1 MELRQLRYFVRV
13 VEAGSIGRAAMS
25 IGMVTSALSQQIS
38 RLEGELSTR
47 LLQRSASGVVPTD
60 AGLAFF
66 RQAQLA
72 LRHADDAVQAAQQ
85 ARLAGHVS
93 VGLPST
99 TAAILGAPFLQAMNE
114 RYPDIRLHLVEALSG
129 HLSDM
134 LNGRLLDLA
143 IVFHT
148 ESARRWSVMP
158 LLDEPLFLCAHRD
171 MPGLPSGVTSG
182 ATSGGASGG
191 ASGGTTQL
199 AAIAHLP
206 LVLPSGRH
214 GLRALVNNAFQQ
226 LGQTP
231 RVVAEVDGLS
241 LLMDVVQLGNAATIQ
256 PSSATARIAPG
267 QLHMA
272 RIEDA
277 HLFRPNLL
285 ASLSDDE
292 LSPAA
297 LAARLVLAD
306 VSRTLAREGKWA
318 VVALHES

>member
-99 TAAILGAPFLQAMNE
+99 TAAVLGAPFLQAMNE

-129 HLSDM
+129 HLTDM

-143 IVFHT
+143 IVFHA

-158 LLDEPLFLCAHRD
+158 LLDEPLFLFARPD
-171 MPGLPSGVTSG
+171 MPGVPFGD
-182 ATSGGASGG
+182 
-191 ASGGTTQL
+191 TTRL
-199 AAIAHLP
+199 EEIADLP

-226 LGQTP
+226 LGRTP

-241 LLMDVVQLGNAATIQ
+241 LLMDVVRQGGAATIQ

-267 QLHMA
+267 QLQMA
-272 RIEDA
+272 RIDDA
-277 HLFRPNLL
+277 HLFRSNLL
-285 ASLSDDE
+285 ASLSDEE

-297 LAARLVLAD
+297 LAARLVMAD

-318 VVALHES
+318 VVTLHES

>member
-13 VEAGSIGRAAMS
+13 VEAGSIGRAATS

-93 VGLPST
+93 VGLSST

-129 HLSDM
+129 HLADM
-134 LNGRLLDLA
+134 LNGRMLDLA
-143 IVFHT
+143 IVFQA
-148 ESARRWSVMP
+148 ESARRWSIMP
-158 LLDEPLFLCAHRD
+158 LLDEPLFLCARRD
-171 MPGLPSGVTSG
+171 MPGLPKGD
-182 ATSGGASGG
+182 
-191 ASGGTTQL
+191 TTRL
-199 AAIAHLP
+199 ADIAHLP

-214 GLRALVNNAFQQ
+214 GLRALVNNAFLQ

-285 ASLSDDE
+285 VSLSDEE

-306 VSRTLAREGKWA
+306 VSRTLARDGKWA
-318 VVALHES
+318 VVALHDS

>member
-99 TAAILGAPFLQAMNE
+99 TAAVLGAPFLQAMNE
-114 RYPDIRLHLVEALSG
+114 RYPDIRLHMVEALSG
-129 HLSDM
+129 HLTDM

-143 IVFHT
+143 IVFHA

-158 LLDEPLFLCAHRD
+158 LLDEPLFLFARPD
-171 MPGLPSGVTSG
+171 MPGVPFGD
-182 ATSGGASGG
+182 
-191 ASGGTTQL
+191 TTRL
-199 AAIAHLP
+199 EAIADLP

-226 LGQTP
+226 LGRTP

-241 LLMDVVQLGNAATIQ
+241 LLMDVVRQGGAATIQ

-267 QLHMA
+267 QLQMA
-272 RIEDA
+272 RIDDA
-277 HLFRPNLL
+277 HLFRSNLL
-285 ASLSDDE
+285 ASLSDEE

-297 LAARLVLAD
+297 LAARLVMAD

-318 VVALHES
+318 VVTLHES

>member
-25 IGMVTSALSQQIS
+25 LGMVTSALSQQIS

-72 LRHADDAVQAAQQ
+72 LRHADDAVTAAQQ

-129 HLSDM
+129 HLADM

-148 ESARRWSVMP
+148 ESARRWSIMP
-158 LLDEPLFLCAHRD
+158 LLDEPLYLCARRD
-171 MPGLPSGVTSG
+171 MPGVPDGD
-182 ATSGGASGG
+182 
-191 ASGGTTQL
+191 TTRL
-199 AAIAHLP
+199 EAIAHLP

-226 LGQTP
+226 VGQAP

-241 LLMDVVQLGNAATIQ
+241 LLMDVVQLGKAATIQ

-272 RIEDA
+272 RIDDA

-292 LSPAA
+292 LSPAG

-306 VSRTLAREGKWA
+306 VSRTLARDGKWA

>member
-13 VEAGSIGRAAMS
+13 VEAGSIGRAAQS

-47 LLQRSASGVVPTD
+47 LLQRSASGVQPTD

-72 LRHADDAVQAAQQ
+72 LRHADDAIQAAQQ

-99 TAAILGAPFLQAMNE
+99 TAAILGAPFVLAMNE

-134 LNGRLLDLA
+134 LNGRQLDLA
-143 IVFHT
+143 IVFQA

-158 LLDEPLFLCAHRD
+158 LLDEPLFLLARPD
-171 MPGLPSGVTSG
+171 MPELPAGD
-182 ATSGGASGG
+182 
-191 ASGGTTQL
+191 TTRID
-199 AAIAHLP
+199 AIAHLP

-214 GLRALVNNAFQQ
+214 GLRALVNNAFLQRGRAPQ
-226 LGQTP
+226 
-231 RVVAEVDGLS
+231 VAVEVDGLPM
-241 LLMDVVQLGNAATIQ
+241 LMDVVQAGLGATIQ
-256 PSSATARIAPG
+256 PSSAMARIAPG

-272 RIEDA
+272 RIDDA

-285 ASLSDDE
+285 ASLSEDE

-306 VSRTLAREGKWA
+306 VSRALARAGKWA
-318 VVALHES
+318 VVALHDS

>member
-99 TAAILGAPFLQAMNE
+99 TAAVLGAPFLKAMNE

-129 HLSDM
+129 HLTDM

-143 IVFHT
+143 IVFHA

-158 LLDEPLFLCAHRD
+158 LLDEPLFLFARPD
-171 MPGLPSGVTSG
+171 MPGVP
-182 ATSGGASGG
+182 AMPA
-191 ASGGTTQL
+191 GGTTRL
-199 AAIAHLP
+199 EAIADLP

-214 GLRALVNNAFQQ
+214 GLRALVNNAFLQ
-226 LGQTP
+226 LGRTP

-241 LLMDVVQLGNAATIQ
+241 LLMDVVQQGAAATIQ

-267 QLHMA
+267 QLQMA
-272 RIEDA
+272 RIDDA
-277 HLFRPNLL
+277 HLFRSNLL
-285 ASLSDDE
+285 ASLSDEE

-297 LAARLVLAD
+297 LAARLVMAD

-318 VVALHES
+318 VVTLHES

>member
-13 VEAGSIGRAAMS
+13 VEAGSIGRAATS

-93 VGLPST
+93 VGLSST

-129 HLSDM
+129 HLADM

-143 IVFHT
+143 IVFQA
-148 ESARRWSVMP
+148 ESARRWSIMP
-158 LLDEPLFLCAHRD
+158 LLDEPLFLCARRD
-171 MPGLPSGVTSG
+171 MPGLPEGD
-182 ATSGGASGG
+182 
-191 ASGGTTQL
+191 TTGL
-199 AAIAHLP
+199 ADIAHLP

-214 GLRALVNNAFQQ
+214 GLRALVNNAFLQ

-272 RIEDA
+272 RIEDP

-285 ASLSDDE
+285 VSLSDDE

-306 VSRTLAREGKWA
+306 VSRTLARDGKWA
-318 VVALHES
+318 VVALHDS

>member
-99 TAAILGAPFLQAMNE
+99 TAAVLGAPFLQAMHA

-129 HLSDM
+129 HLTDM

-143 IVFHT
+143 IVFHA

-158 LLDEPLFLCAHRD
+158 LLDEPLFLFARPG
-171 MPGLPSGVTSG
+171 MPGVPSGD
-182 ATSGGASGG
+182 
-191 ASGGTTQL
+191 TTRL
-199 AAIAHLP
+199 DAIANLP

-226 LGQTP
+226 LGRTP

-241 LLMDVVQLGNAATIQ
+241 LLMDVVQQGGAATIQ

-267 QLHMA
+267 QLQMA
-272 RIEDA
+272 RIDDA
-277 HLFRPNLL
+277 HLFRSNLL
-285 ASLSDDE
+285 ASLSDEE

-297 LAARLVLAD
+297 LAARLVMAD

>member
-99 TAAILGAPFLQAMNE
+99 TAAVLGAPFLQAMNE

-129 HLSDM
+129 HLTDM

-143 IVFHT
+143 IVFHA

-158 LLDEPLFLCAHRD
+158 LLDEPLFLFARPG
-171 MPGLPSGVTSG
+171 MPGVP
-182 ATSGGASGG
+182 
-191 ASGGTTQL
+191 SGGTTRL
-199 AAIAHLP
+199 EAIADLP

-214 GLRALVNNAFQQ
+214 GLRALVNNAFLQ
-226 LGQTP
+226 LGRTP

-241 LLMDVVQLGNAATIQ
+241 LLMDVVQQGGAATIQ

-267 QLHMA
+267 QLQMA
-272 RIEDA
+272 RIDDA
-277 HLFRPNLL
+277 HLFRSNLL
-285 ASLSDDE
+285 ASLSDEE

>member
-99 TAAILGAPFLQAMNE
+99 TAAVLGAPFLQAMNE

-129 HLSDM
+129 HLTDM

-143 IVFHT
+143 IVFHA

-158 LLDEPLFLCAHRD
+158 LLDEPLFLFARPD
-171 MPGLPSGVTSG
+171 MPGVPSGD
-182 ATSGGASGG
+182 
-191 ASGGTTQL
+191 TTRL
-199 AAIAHLP
+199 EAIADLP

-214 GLRALVNNAFQQ
+214 GLRALVNNAFLQ
-226 LGQTP
+226 LGRTP

-241 LLMDVVQLGNAATIQ
+241 LLMDVVQQGGAATIQ

-267 QLHMA
+267 QLQMA
-272 RIEDA
+272 RIDDA
-277 HLFRPNLL
+277 HLFRSNLL
-285 ASLSDDE
+285 ASLSDEE

>member
-99 TAAILGAPFLQAMNE
+99 TAAVLGAPFLQAMNA

-129 HLSDM
+129 HLTDM

-143 IVFHT
+143 IVFHA

-158 LLDEPLFLCAHRD
+158 LLDEPLFLFARPG
-171 MPGLPSGVTSG
+171 MPGVPAGD
-182 ATSGGASGG
+182 
-191 ASGGTTQL
+191 TTRL
-199 AAIAHLP
+199 EAIADLP

-226 LGQTP
+226 LGRTA

-241 LLMDVVQLGNAATIQ
+241 LLMDVVQQGGAATIQ

-267 QLHMA
+267 QLQMA
-272 RIEDA
+272 RIDDA
-277 HLFRPNLL
+277 HLFRSNLL
-285 ASLSDDE
+285 ASLSDEE

-297 LAARLVLAD
+297 LAARLVMAD

>member
-25 IGMVTSALSQQIS
+25 LGMVTSALSQQIS

-72 LRHADDAVQAAQQ
+72 LRHADDAVTAAQQ

-129 HLSDM
+129 HLADM

-143 IVFHT
+143 IVFHA
-148 ESARRWSVMP
+148 ESARRWSIMP
-158 LLDEPLFLCAHRD
+158 LLDEPLYLCARRD
-171 MPGLPSGVTSG
+171 MPGLPEGD
-182 ATSGGASGG
+182 
-191 ASGGTTQL
+191 TTRL
-199 AAIAHLP
+199 EAIAHLP

-226 LGQTP
+226 VGQAP

-272 RIEDA
+272 RIDDA

-292 LSPAA
+292 LSPAG

-306 VSRTLAREGKWA
+306 VSRTLARDGKWA
-318 VVALHES
+318 VVALHGS

>member
-99 TAAILGAPFLQAMNE
+99 TAAVLGAPFLQAMHA

-129 HLSDM
+129 HLTDM

-143 IVFHT
+143 IVFHA

-158 LLDEPLFLCAHRD
+158 LLDEPLFLFARPG
-171 MPGLPSGVTSG
+171 MPGVPAGD
-182 ATSGGASGG
+182 
-191 ASGGTTQL
+191 TTRL
-199 AAIAHLP
+199 ESIADLP

-226 LGQTP
+226 LGRTP

-241 LLMDVVQLGNAATIQ
+241 LLMDVVQQGGAATIQ

-267 QLHMA
+267 QLQMA
-272 RIEDA
+272 RIDDA
-277 HLFRPNLL
+277 HLFRSNLL
-285 ASLSDDE
+285 ASLSDEE

-297 LAARLVLAD
+297 LAARLVMAD

>member
-99 TAAILGAPFLQAMNE
+99 TAAVLGAPFLKAMNE

-129 HLSDM
+129 HLTDM

-143 IVFHT
+143 IVFHA

-158 LLDEPLFLCAHRD
+158 LLDEPLFLFARPD
-171 MPGLPSGVTSG
+171 MPGVPFGD
-182 ATSGGASGG
+182 
-191 ASGGTTQL
+191 TTRL
-199 AAIAHLP
+199 EAIADLP

-226 LGQTP
+226 LGRTP

-241 LLMDVVQLGNAATIQ
+241 LLMDVVQQGGAATIQ

-267 QLHMA
+267 QLQMA
-272 RIEDA
+272 RIDDA
-277 HLFRPNLL
+277 HLFRSNLL
-285 ASLSDDE
+285 ASLSDEE

-297 LAARLVLAD
+297 LAARLVMAD

-318 VVALHES
+318 VVTLHES

>member
-93 VGLPST
+93 VGLSST

-129 HLSDM
+129 HLADM

-143 IVFHT
+143 IVFQA
-148 ESARRWSVMP
+148 ESARRWSIMP
-158 LLDEPLFLCAHRD
+158 LLDEPLFLCARPD
-171 MPGLPSGVTSG
+171 MPGVP
-182 ATSGGASGG
+182 GGD
-191 ASGGTTQL
+191 TTRL
-199 AAIAHLP
+199 ADIAPLP

-214 GLRALVNNAFQQ
+214 GLRALVNNAFLQ

-241 LLMDVVQLGNAATIQ
+241 LLMDVVQLGSAATIQ

-272 RIEDA
+272 RIDDA

-306 VSRTLAREGKWA
+306 VSRTLAQQGKWA
-318 VVALHES
+318 VVALHDS

>member
-13 VEAGSIGRAAMS
+13 VEAGSIGRAAQS

-47 LLQRSASGVVPTD
+47 LLRRSASGVEPTD

-99 TAAILGAPFLQAMNE
+99 TAAILGAPFVQAMNE

-134 LNGRLLDLA
+134 LNGRMLDLA
-143 IVFHT
+143 IVFQA
-148 ESARRWSVMP
+148 ESARRWSVTP
-158 LLDEPLFLCAHRD
+158 LLDEPLFLLARPD
-171 MPGLPSGVTSG
+171 MAGLPAGE
-182 ATSGGASGG
+182 
-191 ASGGTTQL
+191 TTRIE
-199 AAIAHLP
+199 AIAHLP

-214 GLRALVNNAFQQ
+214 GLRALVNNAYQQ
-226 LGQTP
+226 SGRTP
-231 RVVAEVDGLS
+231 LVAVEVDGLPV
-241 LLMDVVQLGNAATIQ
+241 LMDVVQLGHVATIQ
-256 PSSATARIAPG
+256 PSSAMARIAPG

-272 RIEDA
+272 RIDDA

-285 ASLSDDE
+285 ASLSEDE

-306 VSRTLAREGKWA
+306 VSRTLAREGKWP
-318 VVALHES
+318 VVTLHDS

>member
-13 VEAGSIGRAAMS
+13 VEAGSIGRAAQS

-47 LLQRSASGVVPTD
+47 LLRRSASGVEPTD

-99 TAAILGAPFLQAMNE
+99 TAAILGAPFVLAMNE

-134 LNGRLLDLA
+134 LNGRMLDLA
-143 IVFHT
+143 IVFQA
-148 ESARRWSVMP
+148 ESARRWSVTP
-158 LLDEPLFLCAHRD
+158 LLDEPLFLLARPG
-171 MPGLPSGVTSG
+171 MPGLPAGE
-182 ATSGGASGG
+182 
-191 ASGGTTQL
+191 TTRIE
-199 AAIAHLP
+199 AIAHLP

-214 GLRALVNNAFQQ
+214 GLRALVNNAYQQ
-226 LGQTP
+226 SGRTP
-231 RVVAEVDGLS
+231 LVAVEVDGLPV
-241 LLMDVVQLGNAATIQ
+241 LMDVVQLGHVATIQ
-256 PSSATARIAPG
+256 PSSAMARIAPG

-272 RIEDA
+272 RIDDA
-277 HLFRPNLL
+277 HLYRRNLL
-285 ASLSDDE
+285 ASLSEDE

-306 VSRTLAREGKWA
+306 VSRTLAREGKWP
-318 VVALHES
+318 VVALHDS

>member
-25 IGMVTSALSQQIS
+25 LGMVTSALSQQIS

-72 LRHADDAVQAAQQ
+72 LRHADDAVTAAQQ

-129 HLSDM
+129 HLADM

-143 IVFHT
+143 IVFHS
-148 ESARRWSVMP
+148 ESARRWSIMP
-158 LLDEPLFLCAHRD
+158 LLDEPLYLCARRD
-171 MPGLPSGVTSG
+171 MPGVPDGD
-182 ATSGGASGG
+182 
-191 ASGGTTQL
+191 TTRL
-199 AAIAHLP
+199 DAIAHLP

-226 LGQTP
+226 MGQTP

-292 LSPAA
+292 LSPAG

-306 VSRTLAREGKWA
+306 VSRTLARDGKWA

>member
-13 VEAGSIGRAAMS
+13 VEAGSIGRAATS

-93 VGLPST
+93 VGLSST

-129 HLSDM
+129 HLADM
-134 LNGRLLDLA
+134 LNGRMLDLA
-143 IVFHT
+143 IVFQA
-148 ESARRWSVMP
+148 ESARRWSIMP
-158 LLDEPLFLCAHRD
+158 LLDEPLFLCARRD
-171 MPGLPSGVTSG
+171 MPGVPKGD
-182 ATSGGASGG
+182 
-191 ASGGTTQL
+191 TTRL
-199 AAIAHLP
+199 ADIAHLP

-214 GLRALVNNAFQQ
+214 GLRALVNNAFLQ

-285 ASLSDDE
+285 VSLSDDE

-306 VSRTLAREGKWA
+306 VSRTLARDGKWA
-318 VVALHES
+318 VVALHDS

>member
-13 VEAGSIGRAAMS
+13 VEAGSIGRAAQS

-47 LLQRSASGVVPTD
+47 LLRRSASGVEPTD

-99 TAAILGAPFLQAMNE
+99 TAAILGAPFVQAMNE

-134 LNGRLLDLA
+134 LNGRMLDLA
-143 IVFHT
+143 IVFQA
-148 ESARRWSVMP
+148 ESARRWSVTP
-158 LLDEPLFLCAHRD
+158 LLDEPLFLLARPG
-171 MPGLPSGVTSG
+171 MAGLPAGE
-182 ATSGGASGG
+182 
-191 ASGGTTQL
+191 TTRIE
-199 AAIAHLP
+199 AIAHLP

-214 GLRALVNNAFQQ
+214 GLRALVNNAYQQ
-226 LGQTP
+226 SGRTP
-231 RVVAEVDGLS
+231 LVAVEVDGLPV
-241 LLMDVVQLGNAATIQ
+241 LMDVVQLGHVATIQ
-256 PSSATARIAPG
+256 PSSAMARIAPG

-272 RIEDA
+272 RIDDA
-277 HLFRPNLL
+277 HLYRPNLL
-285 ASLSDDE
+285 ASLSEDE

-306 VSRTLAREGKWA
+306 VSRALAREGKWP
-318 VVALHES
+318 VVALHDS

>member
-13 VEAGSIGRAAMS
+13 VEAGSIGRAAQS

-99 TAAILGAPFLQAMNE
+99 TAAILGAPFVRAMHE
-114 RYPDIRLHLVEALSG
+114 RYPDIRLQLVEALSG

-134 LNGRLLDLA
+134 LNGRQLDLA
-143 IVFHT
+143 IVFQA

-158 LLDEPLFLCAHRD
+158 LLDEPLFLLARPD
-171 MPGLPSGVTSG
+171 MPGLPAGE
-182 ATSGGASGG
+182 
-191 ASGGTTQL
+191 TTHID
-199 AAIAHLP
+199 AIAHLP

-214 GLRALVNNAFQQ
+214 GLRALLNNAFLQS
-226 LGQTP
+226 GRTP
-231 RVVAEVDGLS
+231 LVAVEVDGLPV
-241 LLMDVVQLGNAATIQ
+241 LMDVVQSGQVATIQ
-256 PSSATARIAPG
+256 PSSAMARIAPG

-272 RIEDA
+272 RIDDA
-277 HLFRPNLL
+277 HLFRTNLL
-285 ASLSDDE
+285 ASLSEDE

-297 LAARLVLAD
+297 LAARLVLAE
-306 VSRTLAREGKWA
+306 VSRALVRDGKWA
-318 VVALHES
+318 VVTLHDS

>member
-38 RLEGELSTR
+38 RLESELSTR

-99 TAAILGAPFLQAMNE
+99 TAAVLGAPFLKAMNE

-129 HLSDM
+129 HLTDM

-143 IVFHT
+143 IVFHA

-158 LLDEPLFLCAHRD
+158 LLDEPLFLFARPD
-171 MPGLPSGVTSG
+171 MPGVPFGD
-182 ATSGGASGG
+182 
-191 ASGGTTQL
+191 TTRL
-199 AAIAHLP
+199 EAIADLP

-226 LGQTP
+226 LGRTP

-241 LLMDVVQLGNAATIQ
+241 LLMDVVQQGGAATIQ

-267 QLHMA
+267 QLQMA
-272 RIEDA
+272 RIDDA
-277 HLFRPNLL
+277 HLFRSNLL
-285 ASLSDDE
+285 ASLSDEE

-297 LAARLVLAD
+297 LAARLVMAD

-318 VVALHES
+318 VVTLHES

>member
-99 TAAILGAPFLQAMNE
+99 TAAVLGAPFLKAMNE

-129 HLSDM
+129 HLTDM

-143 IVFHT
+143 IVFHA

-158 LLDEPLFLCAHRD
+158 LLDEPLFLFARPD
-171 MPGLPSGVTSG
+171 MPGVPFGD
-182 ATSGGASGG
+182 
-191 ASGGTTQL
+191 TTRL
-199 AAIAHLP
+199 EAIADLP

-226 LGQTP
+226 LGRTP

-241 LLMDVVQLGNAATIQ
+241 LLMDVVQQGGAATIQ

-267 QLHMA
+267 QLQMA
-272 RIEDA
+272 RIDDA
-277 HLFRPNLL
+277 HLFRSNLL
-285 ASLSDDE
+285 ASLSDEE

-297 LAARLVLAD
+297 LAARLVMAD

>member
-13 VEAGSIGRAAMS
+13 VEAGSIGRAATS

-93 VGLPST
+93 VGLSST

-129 HLSDM
+129 HLADM

-143 IVFHT
+143 IVFQA
-148 ESARRWSVMP
+148 ESARRWSIMP
-158 LLDEPLFLCAHRD
+158 LLDEPLFLCARRD
-171 MPGLPSGVTSG
+171 MPGLPEGD
-182 ATSGGASGG
+182 
-191 ASGGTTQL
+191 TTRL
-199 AAIAHLP
+199 ADIAHLP

-214 GLRALVNNAFQQ
+214 GLRALVNNAFLQ

-285 ASLSDDE
+285 VSLSDDE

-306 VSRTLAREGKWA
+306 VSRTLARDGKWA

>member
-13 VEAGSIGRAAMS
+13 VEAGSIGRAAQS

-47 LLQRSASGVVPTD
+47 LLRRSASGVEPTD

-99 TAAILGAPFLQAMNE
+99 TAAILGAPFVQAMNE

-134 LNGRLLDLA
+134 LNGRMLDLA
-143 IVFHT
+143 IVFQA
-148 ESARRWSVMP
+148 ESARRLRVTP
-158 LLDEPLFLCAHRD
+158 LLDEPLFLLARPD
-171 MPGLPSGVTSG
+171 MAGLPAGE
-182 ATSGGASGG
+182 
-191 ASGGTTQL
+191 TTRIE
-199 AAIAHLP
+199 AIAHLP

-214 GLRALVNNAFQQ
+214 GLRALVNNAYQQ
-226 LGQTP
+226 SGRTP
-231 RVVAEVDGLS
+231 LVAVEVDGLPV
-241 LLMDVVQLGNAATIQ
+241 LMDVVQLGHVATIQ
-256 PSSATARIAPG
+256 PSSAMARIAPG

-272 RIEDA
+272 RIDDA
-277 HLFRPNLL
+277 HLYRPNLL
-285 ASLSDDE
+285 ASLSEDE

-306 VSRTLAREGKWA
+306 VSRTLARAGKWP
-318 VVALHES
+318 VVALHDS

>member
-25 IGMVTSALSQQIS
+25 LGMVTSALSQQIS
-38 RLEGELSTR
+38 RLEGELATR

-72 LRHADDAVQAAQQ
+72 LRHADDAIQAAQQ

-99 TAAILGAPFLQAMNE
+99 TAAILGAPFVQAMNQLVQAMNQ

-129 HLSDM
+129 HLADM
-134 LNGRLLDLA
+134 LNGRQLDLA
-143 IVFHT
+143 IVFHA
-148 ESARRWSVMP
+148 EAARRWSVTP
-158 LLDEPLFLCAHRD
+158 LLDEPLYLCARRD
-171 MPGLPSGVTSG
+171 MPGLPAGP
-182 ATSGGASGG
+182 
-191 ASGGTTQL
+191 TTRL
-199 AAIAHLP
+199 DEIAGLP
-206 LVLPSGRH
+206 LVLPGGRH
-214 GLRALVNNAFQQ
+214 GLRASVNLAFQQ
-226 LGQTP
+226 AGHVP
-231 RVVAEVDGLS
+231 RVVAEVDGLA
-241 LLMDVVQLGNAATIQ
+241 LLMDVVQLGYAATIQ

-267 QLHMA
+267 QLAMA
-272 RIEDA
+272 RIDEAD
-277 HLFRPNLL
+277 LFRPNLL

-306 VSRTLAREGKWA
+306 VSRTLARDGKWA
-318 VVALHES
+318 VTALHES

>member
-99 TAAILGAPFLQAMNE
+99 TAAVLGAPFLKAMNE

-129 HLSDM
+129 HLTDM

-143 IVFHT
+143 IVFHA

-158 LLDEPLFLCAHRD
+158 LLDEPLFLFARPD
-171 MPGLPSGVTSG
+171 MPGVP
-182 ATSGGASGG
+182 AMPA
-191 ASGGTTQL
+191 GGTTRL
-199 AAIAHLP
+199 EAIADLP

-214 GLRALVNNAFQQ
+214 GLRALVNNAVLQ
-226 LGQTP
+226 LGRTP

-241 LLMDVVQLGNAATIQ
+241 LLMDVVLQGAAATIQ

-267 QLHMA
+267 QLQMA
-272 RIEDA
+272 RIDDA
-277 HLFRPNLL
+277 HLFRSNLL
-285 ASLSDDE
+285 ASLSDEE

-297 LAARLVLAD
+297 LAARLVMAD

-318 VVALHES
+318 VVTLHES

>member
-25 IGMVTSALSQQIS
+25 LGMVTSALSQQIS

-99 TAAILGAPFLQAMNE
+99 TAAILGAPYAQAMNA

-143 IVFHT
+143 VVFHA
-148 ESARRWSVMP
+148 ESARRWSIMP
-158 LLDEPLFLCAHRD
+158 LLDEPLFLCARPD
-171 MPGLPSGVTSG
+171 MPGLP
-182 ATSGGASGG
+182 
-191 ASGGTTQL
+191 
-199 AAIAHLP
+199 
-206 LVLPSGRH
+206 
-214 GLRALVNNAFQQ
+214 
-226 LGQTP
+226 
-231 RVVAEVDGLS
+231 
-241 LLMDVVQLGNAATIQ
+241 
-256 PSSATARIAPG
+256 PG
-267 QLHMA
+267 E
-272 RIEDA
+272 R
-277 HLFRPNLL
+277 
-285 ASLSDDE
+285 
-292 LSPAA
+292 AA
-297 LAARLVLAD
+297 L
-306 VSRTLAREGKWA
+306 
-318 VVALHES
+318 

>member
-99 TAAILGAPFLQAMNE
+99 TAAVLGAPFLKAMNE

-129 HLSDM
+129 HLTDM

-143 IVFHT
+143 IVFHA

-158 LLDEPLFLCAHRD
+158 LLDEPLFLFARPD
-171 MPGLPSGVTSG
+171 MPGVPAGVT
-182 ATSGGASGG
+182 TR
-191 ASGGTTQL
+191 L
-199 AAIAHLP
+199 EAIADLP

-226 LGQTP
+226 LGRTP

-241 LLMDVVQLGNAATIQ
+241 LLMDVVRQGGAATIQ

-267 QLHMA
+267 QLQMA
-272 RIEDA
+272 RIDDA
-277 HLFRPNLL
+277 HLFRSNLL
-285 ASLSDDE
+285 ASLSDEE

-297 LAARLVLAD
+297 LAARLVMAD

-318 VVALHES
+318 VVTLHES

>member
-25 IGMVTSALSQQIS
+25 LGMVTSALSQQIS

-72 LRHADDAVQAAQQ
+72 LRHADDAVTAAQQ

-129 HLSDM
+129 HLADM

-143 IVFHT
+143 IVFHA
-148 ESARRWSVMP
+148 ESARRWSIMP
-158 LLDEPLFLCAHRD
+158 LLDEPLYLCARRD
-171 MPGLPSGVTSG
+171 MPGVPDGD
-182 ATSGGASGG
+182 
-191 ASGGTTQL
+191 TTRL
-199 AAIAHLP
+199 DAIAHLP

-226 LGQTP
+226 MGQTP

-272 RIEDA
+272 RIDDA

-292 LSPAA
+292 LSPAG

-306 VSRTLAREGKWA
+306 VSRTLARDGKWA

>member
-1 MELRQLRYFVRV
+1 
-13 VEAGSIGRAAMS
+13 
-25 IGMVTSALSQQIS
+25 
-38 RLEGELSTR
+38 
-47 LLQRSASGVVPTD
+47 VVPTD

-99 TAAILGAPFLQAMNE
+99 TAAILGAPFVQAMHE

-134 LNGRLLDLA
+134 LNGRQLDLA
-143 IVFHT
+143 IVFQA

-158 LLDEPLFLCAHRD
+158 LLDEPLFLLARPD
-171 MPGLPSGVTSG
+171 LPDLP
-182 ATSGGASGG
+182 A
-191 ASGGTTQL
+191 GGTTRID
-199 AAIAHLP
+199 AIAHLP

-214 GLRALVNNAFQQ
+214 GLRALVNNAFLQS
-226 LGQTP
+226 GRTP
-231 RVVAEVDGLS
+231 LVAVEVDGLPV
-241 LLMDVVQLGNAATIQ
+241 LMDVVQSGRVATIQ
-256 PSSATARIAPG
+256 PSSAMARIAPG

-272 RIEDA
+272 RIDDA

-285 ASLSDDE
+285 ASLSEDE

-297 LAARLVLAD
+297 LAARLVLAE
-306 VSRTLAREGKWA
+306 VSRALVRDGKWA
-318 VVALHES
+318 VVTLHDS